1 MRRRVLVIIGGVGLV
16 LVVVARIVARSTT
29 PGEAI
34 DTTGASGRRVTPAA
48 GAPAAG
54 GRAGAGGPAAA
65 TPARIT
71 PTAVVVEVRGTAIKI
86 ENKPLLLLNPSSVRQ
101 GSNVGVTGSGFDA
114 GATVDLSL
122 KQREQN
128 QDDVTA
134 FVQVD
139 KSGSFGGVNLTVP
152 PTVLSGSFIVEARQR
167 NSDKAARAT
176 GLIAGGAP
184 QVKLGT
190 GVGKPGDVVQLSAEF
205 RRPLWRSP
213 EGQP

>member
-1 MRRRVLVIIGGVGLV
+1 MRRRVLAIIGGVGLV
-16 LVVVARIVARSTT
+16 LVVVRIIARSTSS
-29 PGEAI
+29 GEAI
-34 DTTGASGRRVTPAA
+34 DTTGASGGRRATPAA

-54 GRAGAGGPAAA
+54 GRAGGGGPAAA
-65 TPARIT
+65 TPTRIT

-122 KQREQN
+122 KQRERN

-139 KSGSFGGVNLTVP
+139 KSGSFGGVN
-152 PTVLSGSFIVEARQR
+152 
-167 NSDKAARAT
+167 
-176 GLIAGGAP
+176 
-184 QVKLGT
+184 
-190 GVGKPGDVVQLSAEF
+190 
-205 RRPLWRSP
+205 
-213 EGQP
+213 